1 MEKLGYERFVYS
13 PKGMVS
19 QRITG
24 FQACHSEYLLALD
37 DDVEFDSDFVEQM
50 FSMMSETGAQFVSP
64 VVQEIDSQSDEMN
77 CAWGVNASF
86 LNN

>member
-1 MEKLGYERFVYS
+1 
-13 PKGMVS
+13 MVS

-50 FSMMSETGAQFVSP
+50 FSMMSETGALLFKR
-64 VVQEIDSQSDEMN
+64 
-77 CAWGVNASF
+77 
-86 LNN
+86 